1 MTPELER
8 LLEEFNIELRLL
20 GWEIDTIVQIDGEKI
35 VTKIGGG
42 TKNPK

>member
-8 LLEEFNIELRLL
+8 LVEECNVALRLM
-20 GWEIDTIVQIDGEKI
+20 GYEIETLINLETGE
-35 VTKIGGG
+35 KIGGG

>member
-8 LLEEFNIELRLL
+8 LVEECNVALRLM
-20 GWEIDTIVQIDGEKI
+20 GYEIDTLINLETGE
-35 VTKIGGG
+35 KIGGG